1 MVVKTYTITETT
13 VYRVT
18 IEDDEHPVR
27 IYDLLEEHLN
37 TGEPVAGV
45 VLANSNSVVTREK
58 GHTPND

>member
-18 IEDDEHPVR
+18 IEDDEDPAR

-45 VLANSNSVVTREK
+45 VLAESNSVVTREK
-58 GHTPND
+58 GDTPK

>member
-1 MVVKTYTITETT
+1 MAVKTYTITETA

-27 IYDLLEEHLN
+27 IYDLLDEYLK

-45 VLANSNSVVTREK
+45 VLADSNSVVTREK
-58 GHTPND
+58 GGTAND